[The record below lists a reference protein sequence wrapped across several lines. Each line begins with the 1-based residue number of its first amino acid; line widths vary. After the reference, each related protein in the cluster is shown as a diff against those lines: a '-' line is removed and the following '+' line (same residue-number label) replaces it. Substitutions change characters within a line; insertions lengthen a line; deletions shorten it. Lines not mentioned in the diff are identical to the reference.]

1 MNATEF
7 INTLIHSGW
16 IKEGGGVAHIINPP
30 EIKLPPEIEALCSQY
45 NVLRNSGDTAWFYSM
60 QDYSTEGESAFEWNF
75 FEKSSLECAVNE
87 HQKLSVLKFW
97 HEHMPFGASVA
108 DGYSYIAYRMEDGAV
123 VLGNEPEYEE
133 SARLIAS
140 SLEEFFKNFIQAVHG
155 KPNELL
161 DRVLGRV

>member
-1 MNATEF
+1 
-7 INTLIHSGW
+7 
-16 IKEGGGVAHIINPP
+16 
-30 EIKLPPEIEALCSQY
+30 
-45 NVLRNSGDTAWFYSM
+45 
-60 QDYSTEGESAFEWNF
+60 
-75 FEKSSLECAVNE
+75 
-87 HQKLSVLKFW
+87 
-97 HEHMPFGASVA
+97 MPFGASVA

-161 DRVLGRV
+161 DRFLGRV